1 MGVVSSRPTAGQA
14 SIEYVAALALLAALF
29 VVAAPA
35 VGAPDI
41 PRLVVSKLRLGI
53 CFVANDVCS
62 AQAAKDAGLAPCPLK
77 TDVNGHE
84 VSVTAFSVEL
94 GRRGTLTV
102 TPQSDGSVA
111 VVQARS
117 WSAGLSGGLR
127 GGAWSFGPVTL
138 ERGVSAGA
146 RARVQ
151 HARGWQFPDQA
162 TAKRFLEHSFFNG
175 LNEWGDFPADWFSLE
190 SGREASGALTLAI
203 GGKEFLERGQL
214 GAAAASGDA
223 ALGVKIAR
231 GRVVTLY
238 GRLGL
243 DGEVTVPFLPSPR
256 GHGREE
262 WLVEYTFSRD
272 GPREIGFRRMNATD
286 RGDRS
291 EESVMRLDLRDPEN
305 LAVARPLLDT
315 RLPWPGALRGR
326 VDAVLARIGT
336 HGTVERT
343 ISEVADD
350 SVGGSMAINARG
362 KFGLAGK
369 LIHVHRR
376 LVGATARTGGAERD
390 RFDCVTA

>member
-1 MGVVSSRPTAGQA
+1 MGVVSDRPTAGQA
-14 SIEYVAALALLAALF
+14 SLEYVAALALLAALF

-41 PRLVVSKLRLGI
+41 PRLIVAKLRLGL
-53 CFVANDVCS
+53 CLVASDVCS

-77 TDVNGHE
+77 TDVEGHE
-84 VSVTAFSVEL
+84 VSVTAFSVEV

-117 WSAGLSGGLR
+117 GSAGWSESKTGG
-127 GGAWSFGPVTL
+127 GWSLGPVAL
-138 ERGVSAGA
+138 DPGVSAGA

-151 HARGWQFPDQA
+151 YARGWQFPDQA
-162 TAKRFLEHSFFNG
+162 TAYRFLEHSFING
-175 LNEWGDFPADWFSLE
+175 LNEWGDFPSDWYSLE
-190 SGREASGALTLAI
+190 SGREAAGAIAI
-203 GGKEFLERGQL
+203 AVGGQEFLERGQL
-214 GAAAASGDA
+214 GAAAVSGDA

-231 GRVVTLY
+231 GRVVTIY
-238 GRLGL
+238 GRVGI

-272 GPREIGFRRMNATD
+272 GPREIAFRRMDASD
-286 RGDRS
+286 HGGRS
-291 EESVMRLDLRDPEN
+291 TETVMRLDLRDPSN

-343 ISEVADD
+343 VSEVADD
-350 SVGGSMAINARG
+350 SVGGSASARR
-362 KFGLAGK
+362 FGLAGK
-369 LIHVHRR
+369 LIRVHRR
-376 LVGATARTGGAERD
+376 LVEATARTGGAERD
-390 RFDCVTA
+390 RFDCATA

>member
-1 MGVVSSRPTAGQA
+1 MSSRPTAGQA

-41 PRLVVSKLRLGI
+41 GRLVVGKIRLGI
-53 CFVANDVCS
+53 CLVASDVCS
-62 AQAAKDAGLAPCPLK
+62 DRAAKEAGLAPCPIK

-84 VSVTAFSVEL
+84 VSVTAFSVEV

-117 WSAGLSGGLR
+117 GSVGWSDGLR
-127 GGAWSFGPVTL
+127 GGGWSLGPVSL
-138 ERGVSAGA
+138 EPGVSAGA

-175 LNEWGDFPADWFSLE
+175 LNEWGDFPADWSSLE
-190 SGREASGALTLAI
+190 GGREASGAIAVAV

-214 GAAAASGDA
+214 GAASASGDA

-238 GRLGL
+238 GRLGF

-272 GPREIGFRRMNATD
+272 GPREIAFRRIDATV

-315 RLPWPGALRGR
+315 RLPWPRALRGR

-343 ISEVADD
+343 VSEVADD
-350 SVGGSMAINARG
+350 SVGGSLAIRGAG

-369 LIHVHRR
+369 LIRVHRR
-376 LVGATARTGGAERD
+376 LVDATARTGGRERE
-390 RFDCVTA
+390 RFDCTTA